1 MIWISARRCLRAS
14 SRRNPLILPS
24 RSMTQPSG
32 IGCMLLAMAP
42 STGRTIMLRVLWLSA
57 GGTWA
62 ISCSIAQRKK
72 CELRCGKSTEG
83 QAHIRTK
90 FTPHGNLQMTSN
102 PATLSLS
109 KKEEKKSLAEVLLK
123 ASMYM
128 IPPVST
134 TVTHA
139 PSDGLTKGCGSIL
152 SSWR

>member
-57 GGTWA
+57 GMTWA
-62 ISCSIAQRKK
+62 ISCSTAPRKK
-72 CELRCGKSTEG
+72 CERRCGKSTEG
-83 QAHIRTK
+83 QARIRTK
-90 FTPHGNLQMTSN
+90 FTPHGSLQMTSN
-102 PATLSLS
+102 PATSSLS
-109 KKEEKKSLAEVLLK
+109 KKEEKKSLAEALLR

-128 IPPVST
+128 IPPAST
-134 TVTHA
+134 TVTPVLSA
-139 PSDGLTKGCGSIL
+139 GQTKVYGSIL